1 MVMSNS
7 SKEGIEADVQYD
19 TAIEISK
26 TSKFVQ
32 EEGLSCE
39 LAGLH
44 HERLDNNLK
53 AMALFQRAKKCYLYT
68 DWGSQRKAHK
78 MNEKRSRSLAM
89 EL

>member
-68 DWGSQRKAHK
+68 DWG
-78 MNEKRSRSLAM
+78 
-89 EL
+89 